1 MQMVSRSVRIL
12 ILIHIGITLGGIL
25 MHLKF
30 HPPNK
35 SLYFWWASP
44 VNAVS
49 LLIIPVLY
57 SRPSTA
63 GWGFMLN
70 AFAVLIGTIGMSYY
84 SLLNLERPLT
94 LFRVFIESTLP
105 NIIILWSKIPIAYLI
120 LLEMQPKKELLHK
133 RGCVEWQE
141 RP

>member
-1 MQMVSRSVRIL
+1 M
-12 ILIHIGITLGGIL
+12 L

-30 HPPNK
+30 HSPFK

-49 LLIIPVLY
+49 LIIIPVLY
-57 SRPSTA
+57 SRSSTIR
-63 GWGFMLN
+63 WGFMFN
-70 AFAVLIGTIGMSYY
+70 AAAVLIGTIGMSYY

-94 LFRVFIESTLP
+94 VYRIIIESTLP
-105 NIIILWSKIPIAYLI
+105 NILILWSKIPIAYLI
-120 LLEMQPKKELLHK
+120 LLEMQPQKESLHK

-141 RP
+141 KP